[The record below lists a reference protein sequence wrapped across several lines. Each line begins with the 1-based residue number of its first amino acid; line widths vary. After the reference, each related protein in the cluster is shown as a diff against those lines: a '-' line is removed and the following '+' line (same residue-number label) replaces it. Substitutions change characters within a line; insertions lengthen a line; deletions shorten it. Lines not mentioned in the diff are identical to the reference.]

1 MRRLE
6 VTHSWNI
13 DNDLL
18 HFIGILVF
26 EFNLSIWIQFIL
38 FKIPFFR
45 IKFNIIWWEELPIL
59 FIPLV
64 EYVIVYSSTNIV
76 NREFMASIFEFPMW
90 FSIIPLE
97 FNKFLG
103 NG

>member
-1 MRRLE
+1 MSALE
-6 VTHSWNI
+6 VSHSWNI

-45 IKFNIIWWEELPIL
+45 TKLNIIWWEELSIL
-59 FIPLV
+59 FRLV
-64 EYVIVYSSTNIV
+64 EYVIVYSSMNII
-76 NREFMASIFEFPMW
+76 NREFMTSIFEFPTW
-90 FSIIPLE
+90 FSINTLE

>member
-1 MRRLE
+1 MRELE
-6 VTHSWNI
+6 VPLTWNI
-13 DNDLL
+13 NNNIL

-45 IKFNIIWWEELPIL
+45 TKLNIIWWEELSIL
-59 FIPLV
+59 FIILV
-64 EYVIVYSSTNIV
+64 EYVIVYSSMNIV
-76 NREFMASIFEFPMW
+76 NREFMTSIFEFPTW
-90 FSIIPLE
+90 FSINTLE
-97 FNKFLG
+97 SNKFLS

>member
-1 MRRLE
+1 MRELE
-6 VTHSWNI
+6 VPHSWNI

-45 IKFNIIWWEELPIL
+45 TKLNIIWWELPIL
-59 FIPLV
+59 FIILV
-64 EYVIVYSSTNIV
+64 EYVIVYSSMNIV
-76 NREFMASIFEFPMW
+76 NREFMTSIFEFPTW
-90 FSIIPLE
+90 FSINTLE
-97 FNKFLG
+97 SNKFLS